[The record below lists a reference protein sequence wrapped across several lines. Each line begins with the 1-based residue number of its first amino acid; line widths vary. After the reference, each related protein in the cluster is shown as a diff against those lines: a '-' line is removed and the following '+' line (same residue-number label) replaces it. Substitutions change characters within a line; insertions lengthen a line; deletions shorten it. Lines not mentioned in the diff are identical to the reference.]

1 MASRYGYRYDAG
13 SKDFHLSYAD
23 PFASAPSS
31 FQQRLSE
38 ISMLESDT
46 IKYERNRKLKR
57 KKNVDKDS

>member
-1 MASRYGYRYDAG
+1 MSSRYGYRFDPNN
-13 SKDFHLSYAD
+13 KDFHMSYAD
-23 PFASAPSS
+23 PFLSAPTS